1 MKKFITYEKVAQA
14 DTNGDIWMSEELTSE
29 LLTDCNNSNMDTTQL
44 KTILSV
50 ANKAL
55 SEGLDRQALSL
66 FEKVLRQSAFRTKS
80 EQEFLPLAE
89 DALRGLSILSTRE
102 EEYIW
107 ESSSQ
112 LYGDFR
118 DILYNL

>member
-14 DTNGDIWMSEELTSE
+14 DTHGDIWMSEELTSE

-66 FEKVLRQSAFRTKS
+66 FEKILRQTAFRAKS

>member
-14 DTNGDIWMSEELTSE
+14 DANGDIWMSEELTSE
-29 LLTDCNNSNMDTTQL
+29 LLTDCNNSNMDRTQL
-44 KTILSV
+44 RTILSI

-66 FEKVLRQSAFRTKS
+66 FEKVLRQTVFRAKS

-89 DALRGLSILSTRE
+89 DALRGVSILSTRDD
-102 EEYIW
+102 EYIW

-118 DILYNL
+118 EILYNL

>member
-1 MKKFITYEKVAQA
+1 MKKFIIYEKVAQA

-29 LLTDCNNSNMDTTQL
+29 LLTDCNNSNMDRTQL
-44 KTILSV
+44 RTILSI

-55 SEGLDRQALSL
+55 AEGIDHQALSL
-66 FEKVLRQSAFRTKS
+66 FEKVLRQTAFRAKS

-89 DALRGLSILSTRE
+89 EALRGVSILSTRDD
-102 EEYIW
+102 EYIW

-118 DILYNL
+118 EILYNL

>member
-29 LLTDCNNSNMDTTQL
+29 LLFDCNNSNMDTTQL

-66 FEKVLRQSAFRTKS
+66 FEKVLRQTAFRAKS

>member
-29 LLTDCNNSNMDTTQL
+29 LLTGCNNSNMDTTQL

-66 FEKVLRQSAFRTKS
+66 FEKILRQTAFRAKS

>member
-66 FEKVLRQSAFRTKS
+66 FEKVLRQSAFRAKS
-80 EQEFLPLAE
+80 KQEFLPLAE
-89 DALRGLSILSTRE
+89 DALRGLSILSTRD

>member
-1 MKKFITYEKVAQA
+1 MKKFIIYEKVAQA

-44 KTILSV
+44 RTILSI

-55 SEGLDRQALSL
+55 EGGLDRQALSL
-66 FEKVLRQSAFRTKS
+66 FEKFLRQTAFRAKI

-102 EEYIW
+102 DEYIW

-118 DILYNL
+118 EILYNL

>member
-1 MKKFITYEKVAQA
+1 MKKLITYEKVAQA

-29 LLTDCNNSNMDTTQL
+29 LLFDCNNSNMDTTQL
-44 KTILSV
+44 RTILSI

-66 FEKVLRQSAFRTKS
+66 FEKILRQTTFRAKS

>member
-1 MKKFITYEKVAQA
+1 MKKLITYEKVAQA

-29 LLTDCNNSNMDTTQL
+29 LLFDCNNSNMDTTQL

-66 FEKVLRQSAFRTKS
+66 FEKILRQT
-80 EQEFLPLAE
+80 E
-89 DALRGLSILSTRE
+89 
-102 EEYIW
+102 
-107 ESSSQ
+107 
-112 LYGDFR
+112 
-118 DILYNL
+118 